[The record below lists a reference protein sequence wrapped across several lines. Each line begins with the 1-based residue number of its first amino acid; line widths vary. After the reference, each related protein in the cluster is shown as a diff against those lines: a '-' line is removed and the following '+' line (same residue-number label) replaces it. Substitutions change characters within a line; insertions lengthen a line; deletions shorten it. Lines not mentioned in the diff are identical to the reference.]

1 MQKFN
6 TVINGY
12 DKSEVNSFLNDVTR
26 EYESML
32 NKLKER
38 DIKLQVLEEKLK
50 KFENMESVLNKSIV
64 AAEEAATNV
73 KKVAHEE
80 SRLIIEEAKK
90 NASRILNDALLK
102 AEKQEIEVEE
112 LKRRINFYKRRIRE
126 ALQEQ
131 LTMVDDIDDIKY

>member
-6 TVINGY
+6 NVINGY
-12 DKSEVNSFLNDVTR
+12 DKNEVNSFLNEVTK

-38 DIKLQVLEEKLK
+38 DFKLQVLEEKLK
-50 KFENMESVLNKSIV
+50 KFENMESILNKSIV

-73 KKVAHEE
+73 KKIAHDE
-80 SRLIIEEAKK
+80 SRLIIEEAKR
-90 NASRILNDALLK
+90 NASRIVNDALIK
-102 AEKQEIEVEE
+102 AEKQELEIDE

-131 LTMVDDIDDIKY
+131 LTIVDDIDDIKY

>member
-12 DKSEVNSFLNDVTR
+12 DKNEVNKFLNEVTK

-38 DIKLQVLEEKLK
+38 DVKLQVLEEKLK

-73 KKVAHEE
+73 KKVAHDE

-90 NASRILNDALLK
+90 NASRILNDALIK
-102 AEKQEIEVEE
+102 AEKQELEIDE

-131 LTMVDDIDDIKY
+131 LLMVDDIDDIKY

>member
-38 DIKLQVLEEKLK
+38 DIKLQVLEEKLQ

>member
-12 DKSEVNSFLNDVTR
+12 DKNEVNSFLNEVTK

-38 DIKLQVLEEKLK
+38 DVKLQVLEEKLK

-73 KKVAHEE
+73 KKVAHDE
-80 SRLIIEEAKK
+80 SRLIIEEAKR
-90 NASRILNDALLK
+90 NASRIVNDALIK
-102 AEKQEIEVEE
+102 AEKQELEIDE

>member
-12 DKSEVNSFLNDVTR
+12 DKNEVNSFLNEVTK

-38 DIKLQVLEEKLK
+38 DIKLQVVEEKLQ
-50 KFENMESVLNKSIV
+50 KFENMESILNKSIV

-73 KKVAHEE
+73 KKVAHDE
-80 SRLIIEEAKK
+80 SRLIIEEAKR
-90 NASRILNDALLK
+90 NASRIVNDALIK
-102 AEKQEIEVEE
+102 AEKQELEIDE

>member
-12 DKSEVNSFLNDVTR
+12 DKNEVNSFLNEVTK

-38 DIKLQVLEEKLK
+38 DIKLQVLEDKVK
-50 KFENMESVLNKSIV
+50 KYEDMESVLNRSIV
-64 AAEEAATNV
+64 AAEEAASNV
-73 KKVAHEE
+73 KKVAHDE
-80 SRLIIEEAKK
+80 SRLIIEEAKR
-90 NASRILNDALLK
+90 NASRIVNDALIK
-102 AEKQEIEVEE
+102 AEKQEMEVEE
-112 LKRRINFYKRRIRE
+112 LKRKISFYKRRIRE

>member
-12 DKSEVNSFLNDVTR
+12 DKNEVNSFLNEVTK

-38 DIKLQVLEEKLK
+38 DVKLQVLEEKLK

-64 AAEEAATNV
+64 AAEETATNV
-73 KKVAHEE
+73 KKVAHDE
-80 SRLIIEEAKK
+80 SKLIIEEAKR
-90 NASRILNDALLK
+90 NASRIVNDALIK
-102 AEKQEIEVEE
+102 AEKQELEIDE